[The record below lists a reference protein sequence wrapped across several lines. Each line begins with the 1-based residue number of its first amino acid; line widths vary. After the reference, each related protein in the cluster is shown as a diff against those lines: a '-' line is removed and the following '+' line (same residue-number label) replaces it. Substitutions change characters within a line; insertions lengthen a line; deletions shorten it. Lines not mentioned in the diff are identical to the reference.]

1 MGCCDNLSPE
11 RKHTICRKLLCT
23 GMFISVALIIM
34 LGILIVKPAIYGRA
48 FKPTTCTV
56 TSADYKERVD
66 CSCGRN
72 CYTQMPCLVVMV
84 TYHNRKN
91 GSATGMIHDDE
102 GELDQWSMCSYHS
115 CSRSGELN
123 YDAVSRFEEKYG
135 QVGQTY
141 ACFYNPG
148 KENEV
153 LLRKDYGSMT
163 IFHVMFWP
171 SLLLAGLIATS
182 CVICAKYQC
191 WLDEDDSPSSN
202 YNRFGVPA

>member
-1 MGCCDNLSPE
+1 MGCCENMSPE
-11 RKHTICRKLLCT
+11 RKHAVCRKMLCS
-23 GMFISVALIIM
+23 GMILVMALIIM

-56 TSADYKERVD
+56 VSSEYKDNVD

-84 TYHNRKN
+84 TYADRKN
-91 GSATGMIHDDE
+91 VTATGMIHEDE

-115 CSRSGELN
+115 CSRSGQLN
-123 YDAVSRFEEKYG
+123 YDAVSRFKENYG
-135 QVGQTY
+135 QVGETY
-141 ACFYNPG
+141 SCFYNPG

-153 LLRKDYGSMT
+153 LLRKDYDNMV

-171 SLLLAGLIATS
+171 SLLLAVLIGIT
-182 CVICAKYQC
+182 CVICAKYKC
-191 WLDEDDSPSSN
+191 WLDEDDSPPSN
-202 YNRFGVPA
+202 YSRFGVPA